1 MRPTPSLAVATEFP
15 DFDILE
21 NASVMMPCGACG
33 EHYPVTLREILL
45 AQERLHA
52 GCPAG
57 GEEECPPLTHAA
69 LAEESAL
76 RDLVRSWTRVI
87 RQVEAAGFELTFRRP
102 PMRH

>member
-1 MRPTPSLAVATEFP
+1 MRPTPPLAVATEFP
-15 DFDILE
+15 DFDVLE

-57 GEEECPPLTHAA
+57 SEEACPPLTYAA

-76 RDLVRSWTRVI
+76 RDLVRSWTRVM
-87 RQVEAAGFELTFRRP
+87 RQVEAAGFDLTFRRP
-102 PMRH
+102 PLHH